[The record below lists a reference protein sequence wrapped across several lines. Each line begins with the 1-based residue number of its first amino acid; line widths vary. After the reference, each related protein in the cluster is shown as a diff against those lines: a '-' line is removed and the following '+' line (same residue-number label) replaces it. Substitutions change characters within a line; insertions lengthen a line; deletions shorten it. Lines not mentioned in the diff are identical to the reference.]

1 MSLKLKIIISVA
13 GLLLLSPFVFDI
25 INVDKLSW
33 AQVQRYGGIKI
44 ERPLEGEDGYHL
56 PLICD
61 VSGVDSTTIRSVAFS
76 SYNVFK
82 RTKVKIDG
90 HMIYLSVSI
99 SGPLFKNDSP
109 KCKAVKLGKLD
120 HGHYLVYYESG
131 ELIGE
136 FYI

>member
-1 MSLKLKIIISVA
+1 MSLKLKIILSVV
-13 GLLLLSPFVFDI
+13 GLLLLAPFMFDI
-25 INVDKLSW
+25 FTVEKLSW
-33 AQVQRYGGIKI
+33 KQVQAYGGIRI

-61 VSGVDSTTIRSVAFS
+61 VTGVDSTTIRSAAF
-76 SYNVFK
+76 NPANICK

-90 HMIYLSVSI
+90 HMIYLTLSI
-99 SGPLFKNDSP
+99 SDKFFKDESP
-109 KCKAVKLGKLD
+109 KCKAVKLGKLE
-120 HGHYLVYYESG
+120 HGHYLVYYQSG

>member
-1 MSLKLKIIISVA
+1 MNLKLKIILSIA
-13 GLLLLSPFVFDI
+13 GLLLLAPFVFDI
-25 INVDKLSW
+25 VTVEKLSW
-33 AQVQRYGGIKI
+33 KQVQGYGGIKI

-61 VSGVDSTTIRSVAFS
+61 VSGLDSTTVRSTAFS
-76 SYNVFK
+76 SYNIFK

-90 HMIYLSVSI
+90 HMIYLTVSVS
-99 SGPLFKNDSP
+99 GKFFKDDSP
-109 KCKAVKLGKLD
+109 KCKAVKLGKLE
-120 HGHYLVYYESG
+120 HGHYLVYYASG